1 MKLLLRKGLDIT
13 EQLIDNAA
21 AHVTP
26 EMLALLL
33 KQYPKRHLK
42 DTLLLN
48 HAVWGDKLENVRVL
62 LDTGLNVNGLPSKRS
77 TRVSVPRDTALHAAA
92 WDKKIEIMELLL
104 KRGGR
109 IDIPGAEG
117 KTALE
122 KARMYNQ
129 VKVEQM
135 MLDMGGKGKKDEQS
149 RGKFGGLWRCEDVK

>member
-1 MKLLLRKGLDIT
+1 MKLLLRKGLEIT
-13 EQLIDNAA
+13 EQLIDNATVHA
-21 AHVTP
+21 TP

-62 LDTGLNVNGLPSKRS
+62 LDAGLNVNGLPSKRS
-77 TRVSVPRDTALHAAA
+77 TRVSVLRDTALHAAA
-92 WDKKIEIMELLL
+92 WDKKIEI
-104 KRGGR
+104 
-109 IDIPGAEG
+109 
-117 KTALE
+117 
-122 KARMYNQ
+122 ARMYNQ